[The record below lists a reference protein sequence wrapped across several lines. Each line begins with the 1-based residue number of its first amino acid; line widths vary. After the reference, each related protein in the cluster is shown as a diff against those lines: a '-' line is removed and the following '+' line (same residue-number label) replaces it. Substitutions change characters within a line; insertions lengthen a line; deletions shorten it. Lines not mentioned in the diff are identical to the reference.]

1 MEKRMETGWRRF
13 LGSGSSGSPAES
25 AAPHSDS
32 LNTDSLNADS
42 LHRLHQHLAS
52 GPNSTID
59 SLLAPP
65 MNSPVQIPTHYT
77 WEVEGKAVSVQLDFD
92 LIDRLSMEI
101 MRGFALVP
109 KRGAEI
115 GGVLLGRLEI
125 SDRVVI
131 RVEDFE
137 VVPCDYLKG
146 PSFLLS
152 PNEEAR
158 FAAVAKKYE
167 GGQERQLYV
176 VGTFRSHTRDNQIV
190 LAQEDVDLFRKY
202 ANDPSNIILLVRP
215 FATKAS
221 IAGIFLEEDGD
232 FRREPSLKEFPFRR
246 RDLGGSPIT
255 RASAAEEAPA
265 APELEPRTPD
275 LKSWGKDLESKL
287 TEASRGPS
295 PTPEED
301 SASARFRRKWVLIP
315 LSFIFLLLGVVAGFQ
330 AALVLNRAEADKLA
344 YESLGLGLDAQR
356 EGEGIL
362 LRWDRN
368 APAIR
373 FGRRGTLLIEDGE
386 FKKTVRLDEKNL
398 QNGGILYRGVSA
410 GVIFRLEVETQ
421 RRGLVSE
428 SIQFNPSLS
437 R

>member
-1 MEKRMETGWRRF
+1 
-13 LGSGSSGSPAES
+13 
-25 AAPHSDS
+25 
-32 LNTDSLNADS
+32 
-42 LHRLHQHLAS
+42 
-52 GPNSTID
+52 
-59 SLLAPP
+59 
-65 MNSPVQIPTHYT
+65 

-301 SASARFRRKWVLIP
+301 SASARFRRK
-315 LSFIFLLLGVVAGFQ
+315 
-330 AALVLNRAEADKLA
+330 
-344 YESLGLGLDAQR
+344 
-356 EGEGIL
+356 
-362 LRWDRN
+362 
-368 APAIR
+368 
-373 FGRRGTLLIEDGE
+373 
-386 FKKTVRLDEKNL
+386 
-398 QNGGILYRGVSA
+398 
-410 GVIFRLEVETQ
+410 
-421 RRGLVSE
+421 
-428 SIQFNPSLS
+428 
-437 R
+437 